1 MKIKLKQLLKGIPFL
16 EIKGSKEVEVTG
28 LCNNSK
34 LAVPGSL
41 FFAKK
46 GGKQH
51 GNSFIPEV
59 KEAGC
64 VAVAT
69 DMFDPF
75 LKDIVQIIHPDIVA
89 LEPVIAERFYDYP
102 SKKLLTVG
110 ITGTNGKTTTS
121 YLIKHLLDAVDLPAG
136 LIGTI
141 EWIVKD
147 AVFPSALT
155 TPDVITNQKL
165 LHEMDSVGCKSVVME
180 VSSHAL
186 DQKRV
191 EGIDFDVAIF
201 TNLTEDHLDY
211 HNTMGEYGEAKAKLF
226 ASLKKTKGSKKPY
239 PKIAIV
245 NQDSMWHKEMIEN
258 LNVSL
263 LTYGLSKEA
272 NVRAEQIRLYPNGSE
287 CQICFQD
294 EVLPFKTA
302 LIGKFN
308 IYNCLAVTAAAI
320 GIGLDLSKVLSILSS
335 FKAVPGRLE
344 RVDNEFGKNVFVDYA
359 HTEDALKNVL
369 ETLKEITE
377 GRLLCVF
384 GCGGNRDKQ
393 KRPKMGAVVEK
404 LADLV
409 FVTSDNPRGEPA
421 EDIVEEIL
429 LGIQDKKKIC
439 VEVDRRRAIE
449 KAVSQMKVDDV
460 LLIAGKG
467 HEDYQIFSN
476 HTIHFDDRIVA
487 KEYCR

>member
-1 MKIKLKQLLKGIPFL
+1 MKVKLKQLIKGIPFL
-16 EIKGSKEVEVTG
+16 EVKGSKEVEITG

-46 GGKQH
+46 GEKYH

-59 KEAGC
+59 KAAGC
-64 VAVAT
+64 AAVAT

-75 LKDIVQIIHPDIVA
+75 LKDIVQIIHPDIRA
-89 LEPVIAERFYDYP
+89 LEPLIAERFYGYP
-102 SKKLLTVG
+102 SKKLLCVG

-121 YLIKHLLDAVDLPAG
+121 YLIKHLFDALDLPAG

-141 EWIVKD
+141 EWIIKNTVL
-147 AVFPSALT
+147 PSRLT
-155 TPDVITNQKL
+155 TPDIITNQKL
-165 LHEMDSVGCKSVVME
+165 LNEMVSVGCKSVVME

-191 EGIDFDVAIF
+191 AGIDFDIAIF

-211 HNTMGEYGEAKAKLF
+211 HSSMEEYASAKAKLF
-226 ASLKKTKGSKKPY
+226 ASLSKNKEPGKSY
-239 PKIAIV
+239 PKFAII
-245 NQDSMWHKEMIEN
+245 NQDCMWYKEMIEN
-258 LNVSL
+258 LTVSL
-263 LTYGLSKEA
+263 LTYGISSDA
-272 NVRAEQIRLYPNGSE
+272 DVRAQNIQLHPHGSE
-287 CQICFQD
+287 CQICYKDQ
-294 EVLPFKTA
+294 VIPFRTS

-308 IYNCLAVTAAAI
+308 ISNSLAVAATAIAL
-320 GIGLDLSKVLSILSS
+320 GIDLSKALSILSS

-344 RVDNEFGKNVFVDYA
+344 KVENKLNKNIFVDYA
-359 HTEDALKNVL
+359 HTEDALRNVL
-369 ETLKEITE
+369 ETLKELTK

-404 LADLV
+404 LADVL
-409 FVTSDNPRGEPA
+409 FVTSDNPRGESPESIV
-421 EDIVEEIL
+421 EDIL
-429 LGIQDKKKIC
+429 MGIQDKKKVC
-439 VEVDRRRAIE
+439 VEVDRRHAIE
-449 KAVSQMKVDDV
+449 KAISQMKKDDV